1 MDKPGATADTEL
13 KARIREIIGDEAG
26 AAFARRCGIPESLL
40 RKYLNGSQ
48 PSVRNLVVMAR
59 AAGVSVE
66 WLATGRREKAGAQET
81 LRTTPEEEHLIA
93 AFRALPKPM
102 RAAALRAV
110 RAMAGCDAAGTD

>member
-1 MDKPGATADTEL
+1 MDRRGVIADTEL
-13 KARIREIIGDEAG
+13 KVRIREIIGDEAG
-26 AAFARRCGIPESLL
+26 AAFARRCGFPESLL

-66 WLATGRREKAGAQET
+66 WLATGKNSAPTEMRAGAPDARRITPQEAD
-81 LRTTPEEEHLIA
+81 LLA

-102 RAAALRAV
+102 RDAALRAV
-110 RAMAGCDAAGTD
+110 RAMLAP